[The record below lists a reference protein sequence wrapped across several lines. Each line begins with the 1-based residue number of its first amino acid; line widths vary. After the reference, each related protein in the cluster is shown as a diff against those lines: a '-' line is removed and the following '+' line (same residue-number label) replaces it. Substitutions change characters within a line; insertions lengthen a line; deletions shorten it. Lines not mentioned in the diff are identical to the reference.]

1 MQNCLGIYIEDNLI
15 KYAKVSKEKNNN
27 NYDFKVE
34 AFGIKFFDNLSQS
47 INQIIEETYSF
58 NTPVS
63 INLMSEKYL
72 YYDIFS
78 LLSKKDIEKA
88 VETEFEEY
96 CDENKYNQ
104 KAFET
109 RYALV
114 PNVNDKEKIRAMQII
129 VNKIELNKQ
138 KQYLE
143 KHKLT
148 KVAPIGIAIANI
160 AKFEKN
166 ENAIIVNME
175 ENTTITT
182 ILDNQIYNVE
192 TLEFGSQEV
201 LEKRNHVENS
211 IQRAY
216 EICKETTIYTSNV
229 LEDTKE
235 QPHLEDIMPTVYQVC
250 QRIQEIVA
258 STPQKIS
265 TIYLT
270 GTLAAINNIDLYF
283 QEYLTA
289 IECKILRPKIVE
301 ETVSQVNIKDY
312 IEVNSAIALAM
323 QGLGEGIQAFNFRRD
338 SSSSKLN
345 ELLNFQI
352 NTQSIKE
359 VLSSERFSLKGD
371 FSTVEK
377 ILVRCS
383 VAIILINIIFLV
395 FSKVLY
401 KQMENKENEINA
413 LISSEQKEVGKIEKD
428 IDSLNSKNT
437 AYQSLTEGLKAIN
450 DKISHIA
457 ERKNSIPN
465 LLNQLM
471 FIIPEEVQLT
481 SLENKTEK
489 DIKMTASAPEYD
501 KLGYFVAKLK
511 LEGILKDVITSSS
524 QSSGGSV
531 SITIEGELP

>member
-27 NYDFKVE
+27 NNEFKVE
-34 AFGIKFFDNLSQS
+34 AFGIKFFDNLIQS
-47 INQIIEETYSF
+47 INQIVEETYSF
-58 NTPVS
+58 NTPIS
-63 INLMSEKYL
+63 INLMNERYL
-72 YYDIFS
+72 YYNIFS

-148 KVAPIGIAIANI
+148 KISPIGTAIANI

-175 ENTTITT
+175 ANTTITT

-201 LEKRNHVENS
+201 LEKINHVENS

-235 QPHLEDIMPTVYQVC
+235 QPHLENIMPTLYQVC
-250 QRIQEIVA
+250 QKIQEIVA

-270 GTLAAINNIDLYF
+270 GTLATINNIDLYF

-289 IECKILRPKIVE
+289 VECRILRPKIVE
-301 ETVSQVNIKDY
+301 ETVSQLNIKDY

-338 SSSSKLN
+338 SSVSKLS
-345 ELLNFQI
+345 ELLNFEI

-359 VLSSERFSLKGD
+359 TLSSKRFSLKGD
-371 FSTVEK
+371 FSTSET
-377 ILVRCS
+377 ILLRCA
-383 VAIILINIIFLV
+383 VAIILINIIFLI

-401 KQMENKENEINA
+401 KQMENKENEINT
-413 LISSEQKEVGKIEKD
+413 LISSEQQEISNMEKD
-428 IDSLNSKNT
+428 IDSLNSKKT
-437 AYQSLTEGLKAIN
+437 AYQSLTEELKSIN
-450 DKISHIA
+450 EKISNIA

-471 FIIPEEVQLT
+471 YIIPEQVQLT
-481 SLENKTEK
+481 SLENRTDKQ
-489 DIKMTASAPEYD
+489 IIMTASAPEYD

-511 LEGILKDVITSSS
+511 LEGILNDMITSSS
-524 QSSGGSV
+524 RSSGGSV
-531 SITIEGELP
+531 TITIEGELP